1 MTSRLARSKRT
12 GGTCVTKALAGADF
26 STLEPFAI
34 QNIQTDQSSN
44 LKLIPLL
51 EAYAQAE
58 YDVKQFEEFSGRLA
72 MVALTGAIGLEM
84 LMGGQGV
91 FEGLDSVVVTCYS
104 LFTVAT
110 LMSSVQIA
118 AILAE
123 RGVSAGERALNSTL
137 ILSKDMAKS
146 YQTFQRERA
155 VSLKKAIQPVIDST
169 ILTIYEDINVSPP
182 VSSQL
187 VPIRVESSREGTR

>member
-1 MTSRLARSKRT
+1 
-12 GGTCVTKALAGADF
+12 
-26 STLEPFAI
+26 LE
-34 QNIQTDQSSN
+34 
-44 LKLIPLL
+44 L
-51 EAYAQAE
+51 
-58 YDVKQFEEFSGRLA
+58 
-72 MVALTGAIGLEM
+72 

-110 LMSSVQIA
+110 LMSSVQLA

-182 VSSQL
+182 VSSQW
-187 VPIRVESSREGTR
+187 VPIRVESSSEGTR

>member
-1 MTSRLARSKRT
+1 M
-12 GGTCVTKALAGADF
+12 
-26 STLEPFAI
+26 

-72 MVALTGAIGLEM
+72 MVALTGAIGLEL

-110 LMSSVQIA
+110 LMSSVQLA

-182 VSSQL
+182 VSSQW
-187 VPIRVESSREGTR
+187 VPIRVESSCERTR